1 MSYLE
6 MNNITM
12 RFPGVTAL
20 DHVNFQLELGE
31 VHVLLGENG
40 AGKSTLIKILSGINK
55 PSEGNLTIDGK
66 KYDYLTPEESKKNKI
81 AVIYQELSVVDN
93 LSIAE
98 NLFVGKIPYTIKGGI
113 KGEIGRAHV

>member
-31 VHVLLGENG
+31 VHVLLGQNG
-40 AGKSTLIKILSGINK
+40 AGKSTTFKAILGLIS
-55 PSEGNLTIDGK
+55 TDGQ
-66 KYDYLTPEESKKNKI
+66 DF
-81 AVIYQELSVVDN
+81 
-93 LSIAE
+93 
-98 NLFVGKIPYTIKGGI
+98 LF
-113 KGEIGRAHV
+113 A